1 MSTNS
6 AEQEALG
13 SVKFYPSIGQFKNTV
28 KQVRGYCSFHSL
40 PLPTLSFRGTVKCHG
55 TNSGIMR
62 CGDEITLLAR
72 TRIVTPVEDNHGFAA
87 WMYGKSLGDL
97 IADGQTLYGE
107 FCGGN
112 IQKGVALSQLPKMFV
127 AFGLFDGENWLPLPT
142 MTPELNAMGIW
153 SIEQFPTFTLDI
165 DFAHPE
171 RSVEAL
177 TKITEAVEAECPVGA
192 FFGVHGTGEGVVW
205 RCISRPTLCFKVK
218 GEKHSESKVKTLV
231 PVDVER
237 LESLNALVA
246 AILTENRMAK
256 IYAEMGGNVE
266 NSQIGSFLK
275 ACVNDCLKEETDT
288 ILASGFEVKDF
299 TKKAPSVAKDWLFK
313 VRAV

>member
-28 KQVRGYCSFHSL
+28 KQVRDYCSFHSL

-62 CGDEITLLAR
+62 CGGEITLLAR
-72 TRIVTPVEDNHGFAA
+72 SRIVTPVEDNHGFAA
-87 WMYGKSLGDL
+87 WMHGKSLGGL

-112 IQKGVALSQLPKMFV
+112 IQKGVALSQLPKMFI
-127 AFGLFDGENWLPLPT
+127 AFGLFDGENWLPLPA

-153 SIEQFPTFTLDI
+153 SIEQFPTFSLDI

-177 TKITEAVEAECPVGA
+177 TKITEAVEAECPVGNA
-192 FFGVHGTGEGVVW
+192 FGVKGVGEGVVW
-205 RCISRPTLCFKVK
+205 RCVSRPTLCFKVK

-237 LESLNALVA
+237 LESLNALVS

-256 IYAEMGGNVE
+256 IHQEMGGNVE

-299 TKKAPSVAKDWLFK
+299 TKKAPSVARDWLFR
-313 VRAV
+313 VQR